1 MNAPN
6 NTIFVGGVMRSGTSL
21 LQKVICTSTDTNQF
35 TTACRY
41 LTGQLALYAQFS
53 GGDSLSLKVFDKKA
67 TYTVTLCNTAGKEL
81 KKLTKQRAR

>member
-41 LTGQLALYAQFS
+41 LTGQIALYAQFS
-53 GGDSLSLKVFDKKA
+53 GGDSLFNDDYFETA
-67 TYTVTLCNTAGKEL
+67 EAFRAFTLTIIENFHDAIAG
-81 KKLTKQRAR
+81 